1 MTIKNIVKEC
11 RLGVVGMR
19 VNSVG
24 DFEGVVKEMHVEKKD
39 TQQTQNAS
47 QMDVEDAIRTVQKKL
62 KKFREVLK
70 SEAEFQIDRSTGMVI
85 VKIKDKDTGQ
95 IIRQIPPDVVV
106 KLAKTI
112 DEFLGMLLDE
122 RA

>member
-1 MTIKNIVKEC
+1 
-11 RLGVVGMR
+11 MR
-19 VNSVG
+19 VNPVG
-24 DFEGVVKEMHVEKKD
+24 DFDSIAKEVHVERRNV
-39 TQQTQNAS
+39 QAQSVS
-47 QMDVEDAIRTVQKKL
+47 QMSVEDALRNFQKKL

-106 KLAKTI
+106 KLARTI

>member
-1 MTIKNIVKEC
+1 
-11 RLGVVGMR
+11 MR
-19 VNSVG
+19 VNPVG
-24 DFEGVVKEMHVEKKD
+24 DFDGVSKEMHVEKKD
-39 TQQTQNAS
+39 AQPQSAP
-47 QMDVEDAIRTVQKKL
+47 QMSVEDAVRTFQKKL

-106 KLAKTI
+106 KLARTI

>member
-1 MTIKNIVKEC
+1 MTIKNIVKEY

-19 VNSVG
+19 VNSIG
-24 DFEGVVKEMHVEKKD
+24 DFESVVKEMHVEKKD
-39 TQQTQNAS
+39 TQQTQNAP
-47 QMDVEDAIRTVQKKL
+47 QMDVEDAIKTVQKKL

>member
-1 MTIKNIVKEC
+1 
-11 RLGVVGMR
+11 MR
-19 VNSVG
+19 VNPVG
-24 DFEGVVKEMHVEKKD
+24 DFDSIAKEVHVGRKNV
-39 TQQTQNAS
+39 QAQSVS
-47 QMDVEDAIRTVQKKL
+47 QMSVEDALRNFQKKL

-106 KLAKTI
+106 KLARTI

>member
-1 MTIKNIVKEC
+1 
-11 RLGVVGMR
+11 MR
-19 VNSVG
+19 VNPVG
-24 DFEGVVKEMHVEKKD
+24 DFENVVKEVHVEKKD
-39 TQQTQNAS
+39 VHQTQNTP
-47 QMDVEDAIRTVQKKL
+47 QMDVEDAVKTMQKKL

-70 SEAEFQIDRSTGMVI
+70 SEAEFKIDRSTGMVI

-95 IIRQIPPDVVV
+95 VIRQIPPDVVV